1 MKQLQHLLTKGLQA
15 TADLWPPI
23 ERAYQFVHQATH
35 ILANPEQDVGQSV
48 RARYLA
54 HLVQMQDEIAS
65 ARGAGQ
71 CF

>member
-1 MKQLQHLLTKGLQA
+1 MTL
-15 TADLWPPI
+15 
-23 ERAYQFVHQATH
+23 ERAYQFVYQAAQ
-35 ILANPEQDVGQSV
+35 ILANPEQEVGQSV

-54 HLVQMQDEIAS
+54 HLVQMQDEITS